1 MGIGG
6 LAECSPSRPMMERA
20 ATVEERLKSLKA
32 AKENELAAIDEA
44 IDLLNKNPDTS
55 RLLTLMSS
63 IGLRC

>member
-1 MGIGG
+1 
-6 LAECSPSRPMMERA
+6 MERA